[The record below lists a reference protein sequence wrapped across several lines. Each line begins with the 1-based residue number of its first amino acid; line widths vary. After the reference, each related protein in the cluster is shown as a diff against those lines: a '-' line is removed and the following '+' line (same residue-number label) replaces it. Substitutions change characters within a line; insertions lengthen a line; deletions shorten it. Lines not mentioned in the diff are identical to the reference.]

1 MDKTWV
7 PGEVNEVRCGGLLP
21 LLRDD
26 AASLT
31 VFFGPGH
38 TGSLG
43 IVALMLLGAIP
54 GVVGGVLLV
63 VWAVVSLLVCL
74 RGYLWLEER
83 KRRETARTLA
93 FTEMLR
99 LAYRVIELYS
109 RPTSSPAE
117 GTKAA
122 EVFALYRQ
130 AQQALESGDSLRAEE
145 ITERGISLAD
155 ELSAGKA
162 DAVSSTGVA
171 RSGPPHT
178 GA

>member
-1 MDKTWV
+1 MGKTWV
-7 PGEVNEVRCGGLLP
+7 PGEVKEVRVGRLLP
-21 LLRDD
+21 LLSGN
-26 AASLT
+26 AASLA
-31 VFFGPGH
+31 VFFGLGYVGPF
-38 TGSLG
+38 G

-74 RGYLWLEER
+74 RGYLWAEER
-83 KRRETARTLA
+83 KRRERTAALA
-93 FTEMLR
+93 LTEMLR
-99 LAYRVIELYS
+99 LASRVIELYS
-109 RPTSSPAE
+109 RPAASPAE

-130 AQQALESGDSLRAEE
+130 AQQALELGDPWCAEE

-155 ELSAGKA
+155 ELLAGTA
-162 DAVSSTGVA
+162 DEVSSTGVA
-171 RSGPPHT
+171 RSGPSPV

>member
-1 MDKTWV
+1 MNKTRV
-7 PGEVNEVRCGGLLP
+7 PGEVNEVRRGGLLP
-21 LLRDD
+21 LLRGD
-26 AASLT
+26 AASLG
-31 VFFGPGH
+31 VFIGPGH
-38 TGSLG
+38 VGPFG
-43 IVALMLLGAIP
+43 IVALMLLGTIP

-83 KRRETARTLA
+83 KRRETARALA

-109 RPTSSPAE
+109 RPAE

-130 AQQALESGDSLRAEE
+130 AQQALESGDPWRAEE